1 MKLYL
6 DGATERETISKQ
18 IFLLLYCGCGVWKHG
33 FYLWE
38 KWGCGIAVTAPV
50 VPSFDRTVGKRD
62 TKKTTQSNIL
72 LVDDD

>member
-6 DGATERETISKQ
+6 DGATESETISKQ
-18 IFLLLYCGCGVWKHG
+18 IFFVIILWLRGVKTRLLPMRKMG
-33 FYLWE
+33 
-38 KWGCGIAVTAPV
+38 VTAPV
-50 VPSFDRTVGKRD
+50 VPSFERTVGKRD